1 MASDTSDTITEYL
14 ASIATADTYLE
25 DDVISPLDDALAQS
39 VQGDYFNINKSDI
52 VLYAGAATTGSFALS
67 AFDIDAGLYTDIF
80 LTANIPVTA
89 EGWATEAELLCNGVV
104 VATDTKFEKPPVGE
118 VSPFTLFY

>member
-1 MASDTSDTITEYL
+1 MASDTSDTIAEYL
-14 ASIATADTYLE
+14 ASIATADDYLE

-104 VATDTKFEKPPVGE
+104 VATDTKFEKPDVGT